1 MDLHNY
7 IQAIEIHL
15 IQTHAAILKWFDK
28 PTGIKQFRPRADR
41 WSILEILEHV
51 SLTSHFLL
59 KLIDKGAAK
68 AQRNVKGLS
77 IAEELECFDFD
88 LDKLDAIGQHGAF
101 SWIRPEHMEPT
112 GQKAEEK
119 IKAIL
124 IDQLNRCLTHLQ
136 DLRKGEGLL
145 YQMTM
150 TVQDLGKINVYE
162 FIYFLSKHAERHL
175 AQMGENEDKF
185 KVQSEVGLD

>member
-1 MDLHNY
+1 M
-7 IQAIEIHL
+7 QAIEIHL
-15 IQTHAAILKWFDK
+15 IQTHADVLNWFDK
-28 PTGIKQFRPRADR
+28 PAVVKEFRPTFDR
-41 WSILEILEHV
+41 WSILEILEHI

-68 AQRNVKGLS
+68 AERNVKGLS
-77 IAEELECFDFD
+77 IEEELERFDFD

-101 SWIRPEHMEPT
+101 PWIRPSHMEPAGKKT
-112 GQKAEEK
+112 EES
-119 IKAIL
+119 IKATL
-124 IDQLNRCLTHLQ
+124 IEQLTRCLTHLQ
-136 DLRKGEGLL
+136 NLKKGEGLL

-175 AQMGENEDKF
+175 AQMAENERKS
-185 KVQSEVGLD
+185 KT